1 MKADVLGLDGKKIKN
16 IDLPQQ
22 FNEDYNSDL
31 INRAVL
37 VINSNNRQ
45 PYGTM
50 PLAGQGYSA
59 KLSRRR
65 RDYKGA
71 YGKGISRVPR
81 KTIWRRGM
89 QFYWVGALAPGT
101 VGGRRA
107 HPPKATKIWKLKIND
122 KERRKAIRSALSGV
136 VSNSKILV
144 LEKKFEDLKQTK
156 DVKKVFSLLGLSI
169 DSIKRRKAGTGKN
182 RGRAVRYKK
191 NPLVV
196 VSGRCNAASSVRNLP
211 GYDVVDVKSLN
222 ASVLT
227 LHYGF
232 PRPCIFTEGALEL
245 LDKEKLFLEKKK

>member
-1 MKADVLGLDGKKIKN
+1 MKADVFNLEGKKVKSLE
-16 IDLPQQ
+16 LPEQ
-22 FNEDYNSDL
+22 FADEYNYDL

-50 PLAGQGYSA
+50 PLAGMGYSA

-81 KTIWRRGM
+81 KTMWRRGT
-89 QFYWVGALAPGT
+89 QFYWVGALSPGT

-107 HPPKATKIWKLKIND
+107 HPPKAEKKWNLKINK

-136 VSNSKILV
+136 LSNSRIIV
-144 LEKKFEDLKQTK
+144 LDNKFEDLKLTK
-156 DVKKVFSLLGLSI
+156 DVKKIFSLLGLGV
-169 DSIKRRKAGTGKN
+169 DAVKRKKAGTGKS
-182 RGRAVRYKK
+182 RGRAIRYKK
-191 NPLVV
+191 NSLVV
-196 VSGRCNAASSVRNLP
+196 VSGKCNVVKAVRNLP
-211 GYDVVDVKSLN
+211 GYDVVDVRSLN

-227 LHYGF
+227 LHYRL
-232 PRPCIFTEGALEL
+232 PRPCVFTEGALEL
-245 LDKEKLFLEKKK
+245 MNKERLFLENKK